1 MAVDYSSWLASLPRG
16 LVLTEGRFLLILAA
30 SCLFLFFLF
39 KVCENLADR
48 SGWEKIQEC
57 VAFVLIAAWA
67 IGALWL
73 STRIGVEPRY
83 ETFVEKTEQ
92 TFGVS
97 HLECETSGGCPSDKL
112 PEDRTPAT
120 WVQGDRYVK
129 GWILVDGSKV
139 SLAGADGILL
149 TSKES

>member
-1 MAVDYSSWLASLPRG
+1 MAVDYSSWLASLPKFFY
-16 LVLTEGRFLLILAA
+16 LSEGSFLLILGAT
-30 SCLFLFFLF
+30 CLFLFI
-39 KVCENLADR
+39 VCKNLADR
-48 SGWEKIQEC
+48 LEGEKIQGC
-57 VAFVLIAAWA
+57 VAFALIAAWA

-97 HLECETSGGCPSDKL
+97 HLECETSGGCPTDKL

-120 WVQGDRYVK
+120 VGARRQIRQTVDTCGQQQGRSRRPPWDP
-129 GWILVDGSKV
+129 
-139 SLAGADGILL
+139 AN
-149 TSKES
+149 E

>member
-1 MAVDYSSWLASLPRG
+1 MAVDYSGWLASLPKFFY
-16 LVLTEGRFLLILAA
+16 LSEGSFLLILVA
-30 SCLFLFFLF
+30 SLLALCFLLNA
-39 KVCENLADR
+39 CRNLTDR
-48 SGWEKIQEC
+48 LGWEKIQEC
-57 VAFVLIAAWA
+57 VIFVLIAAWA
-67 IGALWL
+67 VGALWL

-97 HLECETSGGCPSDKL
+97 HLKCETSDGCPSDKL

-139 SLAGADGILL
+139 SLAGPHGILL